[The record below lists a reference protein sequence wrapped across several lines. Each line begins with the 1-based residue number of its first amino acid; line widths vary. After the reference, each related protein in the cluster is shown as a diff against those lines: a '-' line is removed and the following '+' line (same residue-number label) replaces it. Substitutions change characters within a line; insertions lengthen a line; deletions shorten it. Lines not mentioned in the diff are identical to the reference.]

1 MTMRRVSVI
10 GRSSLT
16 DARGFFLGRVI
27 LQKLSNVTKRQEARM
42 PTWAS
47 AGNDHSG
54 RNSLVVHS
62 KCFKSL
68 AHQGNRF
75 IERAV
80 QPRIRHKS
88 NAHAE

>member
-1 MTMRRVSVI
+1 MPLLVQI
-10 GRSSLT
+10 SLVNQSQGWPGLP
-16 DARGFFLGRVI
+16 AFGRVI